1 MLTMSSRA
9 PGPAHLAGSEGNSAA
24 PACRRATR
32 QRGKHSKRS
41 EPRGPKKE
49 CDGRACGTVY
59 PAACIARFHGAW
71 RMPPSPFCTM
81 RVLAMLRD
89 SAAFQRFGRD
99 ARGARGHVQDP
110 LPGRCVILHAAAVCD
125 VACGRSSAT
134 WYTYAVLVCDEA
146 CKTMHSPPMQTCNTR
161 RAAYQAQHATAR
173 RIPRAAY
180 NVGDACSHMRLC
192 GFHERM
198 QRFPRAHAYK
208 PDRMPSPP
216 SQAGTMQSVS
226 RALQAWTEPG
236 SGLSAPERPLSH
248 LGAATK
254 SQPTVLRAH
263 TMFRR
268 RVLCKV
274 VLVIQA

>member
-1 MLTMSSRA
+1 MRRPGRKAMVTMSSRA

-41 EPRGPKKE
+41 EPPRGPKKE
-49 CDGRACGTVY
+49 CDGRACGTAY

-71 RMPPSPFCTM
+71 RMPPSNFCTM

-110 LPGRCVILHAAAVCD
+110 LPGRCVILHAAPACD

-161 RAAYQAQHATAR
+161 HAAYHAQHTTSETHAHTC
-173 RIPRAAY
+173 AY
-180 NVGDACSHMRLC
+180 AVSTSD
-192 GFHERM
+192 
-198 QRFPRAHAYK
+198 AYK

-226 RALQAWTEPG
+226 RALQA
-236 SGLSAPERPLSH
+236 
-248 LGAATK
+248 
-254 SQPTVLRAH
+254 
-263 TMFRR
+263 
-268 RVLCKV
+268 
-274 VLVIQA
+274 